1 MAQLEL
7 MLAILNKCKSS
18 GLNKS
23 QGLETQ
29 DKVISES
36 LMAIFE
42 NSWRTGEMPEHQ
54 RKANNIQRE
63 KENQNKMLDMLE
75 VYSIT
80 CKKK

>member
-1 MAQLEL
+1 

-29 DKVISES
+29 GKVISES
-36 LMAIFE
+36 LMVIFK
-42 NSWRTGEMPEHQ
+42 NSWRTGEVREHQ

-63 KENQNKMLDMLE
+63 KEREREPQKRE
-75 VYSIT
+75 IY
-80 CKKK
+80 